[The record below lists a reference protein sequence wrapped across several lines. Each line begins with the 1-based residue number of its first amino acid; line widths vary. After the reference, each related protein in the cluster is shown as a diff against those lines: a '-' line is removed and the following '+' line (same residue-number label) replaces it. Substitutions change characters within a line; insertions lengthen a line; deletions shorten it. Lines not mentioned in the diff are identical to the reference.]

1 MGRLVQQ
8 PTPAWLSWDDDPS
21 GVRASPLRGPQP
33 RAATRIGAAENLG
46 RLTFTAIAAATGI
59 SRTSLY
65 REPDIRAVIDEH
77 RHRGAHNAP
86 LAGITDEIATLRTVV
101 EELAA
106 RVRSHE
112 EQLRRL
118 S

>member
-1 MGRLVQQ
+1 MNPTSRLTAVE
-8 PTPAWLSWDDDPS
+8 
-21 GVRASPLRGPQP
+21 RACADLRRDGH
-33 RAATRIGAAENLG
+33 TV
-46 RLTFTAIAAATGI
+46 TFTAIAAATGI

-77 RHRGAHNAP
+77 RHRSAHNAP
-86 LAGITDEIATLRTVV
+86 LAGITDEIANLRIVV